1 MQHRHKQRE
10 APGAGSHAGG
20 PCASGVSG
28 VSDVPA
34 LPSGPRA
41 IARLAPAG
49 ASAAGATL
57 QDALRQ
63 LDWSR
68 PWYAPVAARGR
79 CWQQAV
85 QAAPEAYLEILT
97 QSAAALQLGTAAQL
111 PLRFVAQASLP
122 AGMAYEAHIAAEG
135 AVPTR
140 ANLHDFFNAL
150 VWCTFP
156 RIKAQ
161 LNALQAR
168 ELALHGVQPVRGGLR
183 DALTLFDENAV
194 LFACAEPGLDTALR
208 ALDWQ
213 TLFVAQRAAWG
224 TRIETWAFGHALM
237 EKLVHPYK
245 AITAH
250 AWVVAVPCAY
260 FEAAPTQRLAWLDQ
274 RVAAHLAAALHGPRD
289 FAPLPVLGIPGWWDD
304 NRHSEFYDDRA
315 VFRTQRR
322 DKPAMP
328 THHHAHHPPGTPPL

>member
-1 MQHRHKQRE
+1 M
-10 APGAGSHAGG
+10 
-20 PCASGVSG
+20 
-28 VSDVPA
+28 PA
-34 LPSGPRA
+34 LPLGKGA
-41 IARLAPAG
+41 AARLAPA
-49 ASAAGATL
+49 ADTAAGATL

-63 LDWSR
+63 LDWRS
-68 PWYAPVAARGR
+68 PWYAHVAARGR
-79 CWQQAV
+79 CWHQAV
-85 QAAPEAYLEILT
+85 QADPEAYLEILT
-97 QSAAALQLGTAAQL
+97 QSASALQLQVGTAAQL
-111 PLRFVAQASLP
+111 PLRFVAQACLR
-122 AGMAYEAHIAAEG
+122 AGVAYEAHIAAEG

-194 LFACAEPGLDTALR
+194 LLACADPALGTALR
-208 ALDWQ
+208 SLDWQ

-224 TRIETWAFGHALM
+224 ARIETWAFGHALM
-237 EKLVHPYK
+237 EKLGHPYK

-260 FEAAPTQRLAWLDQ
+260 FDAAPAQRLAWLDNH
-274 RVAAHLAAALHGPRD
+274 VAAQLAAALHGPRD

-304 NRHSEFYDDRA
+304 NMQSEFYDDPA

-322 DKPAMP
+322 VRPA
-328 THHHAHHPPGTPPL
+328 THTQSTHDPAGEPPR